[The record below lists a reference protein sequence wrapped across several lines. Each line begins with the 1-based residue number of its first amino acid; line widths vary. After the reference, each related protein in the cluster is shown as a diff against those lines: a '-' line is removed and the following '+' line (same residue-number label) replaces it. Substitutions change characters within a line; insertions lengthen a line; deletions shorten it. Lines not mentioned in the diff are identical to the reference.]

1 MATPIFSP
9 ALSAALNIYT
19 HGAHRL
25 PGPAG
30 TDVAGTPAN
39 APVGPRRVRLH
50 EQSTGRLMREEWSDA
65 LTGNVPMSHLPAGTY
80 YMVGF
85 DHTGAF
91 GGVVETDIV
100 AEAMPFP
107 SV

>member
-1 MATPIFSP
+1 MATPYFFG
-9 ALSAALNIYT
+9 AVNVAANVFT
-19 HGAHRL
+19 HGASRL

-50 EQSTGRLMREEWSDA
+50 EQSTGRLMREEWSDPS
-65 LTGNVPMSHLPAGTY
+65 TGDVPMSHLPAGMY
-80 YMVGF
+80 YMVAF

-107 SV
+107 AV